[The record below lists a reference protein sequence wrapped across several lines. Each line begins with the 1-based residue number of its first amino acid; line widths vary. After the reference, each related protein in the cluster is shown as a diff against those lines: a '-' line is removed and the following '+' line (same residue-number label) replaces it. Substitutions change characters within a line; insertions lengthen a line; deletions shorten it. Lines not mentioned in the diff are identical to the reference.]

1 MAVRQ
6 VISANNVHKA
16 HVVESGDNSGTC
28 IYEVETAY
36 EAGTMV
42 VYDGTMYCTI
52 VDIEATDTDTPLD
65 AADKWALVI
74 PTLMS

>member
-6 VISANNVHKA
+6 VISSNNVHKA
-16 HVVESGDNSGTC
+16 HVVETGDNAGTC
-28 IYEVETAY
+28 IYETETAY

-42 VYDGTMYCTI
+42 VYEGSLYCSI

-65 AADKWALVI
+65 AADKWAFVI
-74 PTLMS
+74 QPL